1 MTTRKLD
8 KAQLRGF
15 LDHMSKLLEEKRTE
29 VEVASLNLGDQ
40 IEAEWVPIIGV
51 TYDPK
56 DDLIDVELEGLEGLD
71 HMIHKPRELYVEN
84 GIGVA
89 SLGIVD
95 ADGVRQIVKFK
106 DPMMLSPPR
115 PR

>member
-8 KAQLRGF
+8 KAQWGGF
-15 LDHMSKLLEEKRTE
+15 LDHMSKLLEGKRTE

-40 IEAEWVPIIGV
+40 IEAEWAPIIGV

-56 DDLIDVELEGLEGLD
+56 DDLIDVELEGLD

-95 ADGVRQIVKFK
+95 ADGARQIVKFK
-106 DPMMLSPPR
+106 DPMMLPPPQLR
-115 PR
+115 

>member
-8 KAQLRGF
+8 KAQWRGF
-15 LDHMSKLLEEKRTE
+15 LDHMSKLLEGKRAE
-29 VEVASLNLGDQ
+29 VEAASLNLGDQ

-56 DDLIDVELEGLEGLD
+56 DDLIDVELEGLD

-95 ADGVRQIVKFK
+95 ADGVMQIVKFK
-106 DPMMLSPPR
+106 DPMMLPP
-115 PR
+115 PQH

>member
-1 MTTRKLD
+1 MGRIPRSHVQAAGRKAD
-8 KAQLRGF
+8 GSRSRFAQPR
-15 LDHMSKLLEEKRTE
+15 RP
-29 VEVASLNLGDQ
+29 
-40 IEAEWVPIIGV
+40 IEAEWAPIIGV

-56 DDLIDVELEGLEGLD
+56 DDLIDVELEGLD

-95 ADGVRQIVKFK
+95 ADGARQIVKFK
-106 DPMMLSPPR
+106 DPMMLPPPQLR
-115 PR
+115 

>member
-1 MTTRKLD
+1 MIC
-8 KAQLRGF
+8 LRRG
-15 LDHMSKLLEEKRTE
+15 K
-29 VEVASLNLGDQ
+29 
-40 IEAEWVPIIGV
+40 
-51 TYDPK
+51 
-56 DDLIDVELEGLEGLD
+56 IDVELEGLD
-71 HMIHKPRELYVEN
+71 YMIHKPRELYGEN

-106 DPMMLSPPR
+106 DPMMLPPPR

>member
-8 KAQLRGF
+8 KAQWRGF
-15 LDHMSKLLEEKRTE
+15 LDHMSKLLEGKQAE
-29 VEVASLNLGDQ
+29 VEVVSLNLGDQ

-56 DDLIDVELEGLEGLD
+56 DDLIDVELEGLD

-95 ADGVRQIVKFK
+95 ADGVMQIVKFK
-106 DPMMLSPPR
+106 DPMMLPPPQ